1 MIFPCSILKPKMNA
15 TLPPLRPFPGSKWQ
29 APQCKLIK
37 SSMKQ
42 KQRVCPLSPLC
53 LLTLFIFACSN
64 CRHCFASPCHPERD
78 GSFHTPKS
86 EQWCTATCAWR
97 LAWNSTRKESRNTH
111 LFWACVRR
119 CGWRHRHRLSFF
131 WGGGG
136 EVAYLTDPKYL
147 NQKKDQFL
155 QVFPTYEILGWYTS
169 GSNLVDRDQIPHK
182 VCFVWGGN
190 LWGFGHRARPLGIS
204 TLWESFSCTHS
215 HIPNF
220 QFTMP
225 THKYPAFPW
234 KWRPGIFLFWKKLL
248 IFW

>member
-1 MIFPCSILKPKMNA
+1 MTDHFTRQRVNND
-15 TLPPLRPFPGSKWQ
+15 
-29 APQCKLIK
+29 APQ
-37 SSMKQ
+37 
-42 KQRVCPLSPLC
+42 RVLGA
-53 LLTLFIFACSN
+53 LLGIQQGRRVEIHTSFELVYDVV
-64 CRHCFASPCHPERD
+64 D
-78 GSFHTPKS
+78 GDIVIG
-86 EQWCTATCAWR
+86 C
-97 LAWNSTRKESRNTH
+97 
-111 LFWACVRR
+111 
-119 CGWRHRHRLSFF
+119 LSFE
-131 WGGGG
+131 GGGG

-225 THKYPAFPW
+225 THKYPAFP
-234 KWRPGIFLFWKKLL
+234 
-248 IFW
+248 